1 MKEAISIYFCKRNLN
16 SDCPFKPLLSPQSH
30 FFPKEV
36 DEETRDTGRLCD
48 VTQVPHVTP
57 AIYVPGLNLQKPFSL
72 RLKYRFSQVIKQGR
86 RIKLFATQTCWLVP
100 FPNCQIKYLPRV
112 VYLLVFRTVY
122 TGVFFVVVTDLVK
135 LSPIPMN
142 QQQFPFGNA
151 QWNATCNCSGIIQA
165 EVPPSFLDLPS
176 PQVKSREQTTAD
188 MTRHIQCIAE
198 TLNHSLATES
208 TPLLQ
213 AQGPVFEEKQ
223 TRRMQVHL
231 SQSYS
236 FCTPIP
242 AKANQTSENS
252 LCCSS
257 ALKTENRTFHLWYY
271 RRDKKRRKNF
281 QVVLQKIYFPGA
293 LLHTSSSTFPNTFQD
308 SRSATFMQVISQT
321 LTDR

>member
-1 MKEAISIYFCKRNLN
+1 MKEAISIYFCKWNWN
-16 SDCPFKPLLSPQSH
+16 SDCPVKPLLSPQPH
-30 FFPKEV
+30 FSPKEV
-36 DEETRDTGRLCD
+36 DEETIDTGGLRD
-48 VTQVPHVTP
+48 VTQVPHVMP

-72 RLKYRFSQVIKQGR
+72 RLKYRFSQVKQGK

-112 VYLLVFRTVY
+112 VYLLVFRTVH
-122 TGVFFVVVTDLVK
+122 TGMFFVVVKDLVK

-176 PQVKSREQTTAD
+176 PQVKSLEQPTAD
-188 MTRHIQCIAE
+188 MTRQIQRIAE
-198 TLNHSLATES
+198 TLNHGLATES

-223 TRRMQVHL
+223 TRRMRVHV

-236 FCTPIP
+236 FYPPIP

-252 LCCSS
+252 LYFSS
-257 ALKTENRTFHLWYY
+257 ALKTEDRTFYLWYHMQN
-271 RRDKKRRKNF
+271 KKRKEKFFKLSSKRFAFLELCCTHSVTHF
-281 QVVLQKIYFPGA
+281 QTHSETVAQ
-293 LLHTSSSTFPNTFQD
+293 LHSC
-308 SRSATFMQVISQT
+308 R
-321 LTDR
+321 